1 MLGISMLSKTGQA
14 PKTRAVWAL
23 IAMIGTSGGAA
34 IAADSQGWYATGTF
48 GLASQSDQSLSY
60 SRPGTAGV
68 VTPTIPLDTG
78 LLAGGAIGRYVGE
91 AWRIEAEFMYQSV
104 DHPVF
109 TLAAGGPSGDGN
121 YASTSIAVNA
131 LREFDLFGSPRTKTY
146 AGLGAVYATEVDLD
160 FESGGVERS
169 FSGSG
174 TGIQA
179 LLGARYAFGE
189 RAFVDTGI
197 RYLLVS
203 NVDLDGEEGAVGR
216 IKADYEPLALTVSFG
231 WRF

>member
-1 MLGISMLSKTGQA
+1 
-14 PKTRAVWAL
+14 
-23 IAMIGTSGGAA
+23 
-34 IAADSQGWYATGTF
+34 
-48 GLASQSDQSLSY
+48 
-60 SRPGTAGV
+60 
-68 VTPTIPLDTG
+68 
-78 LLAGGAIGRYVGE
+78 
-91 AWRIEAEFMYQSV
+91 
-104 DHPVF
+104 
-109 TLAAGGPSGDGN
+109 
-121 YASTSIAVNA
+121 
-131 LREFDLFGSPRTKTY
+131 
-146 AGLGAVYATEVDLD
+146 VYATEVDLD